1 MADPSPYTTKTH
13 FPFSTIQPKPINKS
27 KSFSHF
33 IFKVLFFTLFVI
45 AVSLFPSQAPYFVN
59 QTLFTKFWEL
69 IHLLFIGIAVAYGLF
84 STRNVEH
91 EIIEIETESSV
102 VAGSASYVSKMFP
115 VWTNFNENGNTFGF
129 DEKSVMH
136 SLNPPQC
143 LDRGQEGFV
152 CHTNGGNVGIFDEQ
166 YNTRLPISMDNFDC
180 SVEFDATNVV
190 QAWNS
195 ENYQSEP
202 VVVLSQPC
210 YTIGEHGEV
219 VGYKSL
225 GLPVRSL
232 RSVSGGVDGVKHSNE
247 IDSSSGSRGSC
258 MGREREFGDIDPSNS
273 GKKFNDASVV
283 GASASPIRWR
293 SRSRKTREKGCGNV
307 TRPMHIRPHSVDE
320 TKFEAM
326 SSTSLR
332 STTPFSSHIAA
343 YSSLN
348 STSSENMNFL
358 EVELGKEETSYVPAS
373 EKMNFQEEDLRQ
385 MNTSFVPASENMN
398 FDEEDFR
405 QSETWYMPGSENMS
419 FQEVDSGNKIFRGS
433 SSRKGRMATKGK
445 HAYGSYPSQFRP
457 MSIDETQVGS
467 LTSRSFQSMG
477 SFSPHPSMY
486 SSFDSSTSDNMNF
499 QDEYIEQKKTPH
511 VHTSESV
518 NFQEEDMGQKKT
530 FYVHASENVN
540 FQEENLKQRKSRYV
554 HASENMNF
562 QQEDMRPKKNFYV
575 HDSENANFQ
584 EENLRQRKTSYVPA
598 FENMSFQEE
607 DMGRKK
613 TFYVHA
619 SENMNFQ
626 EEKTGQKNT
635 SFVPASEN
643 MNFQEVDLR
652 KISREPSS
660 RNGSRETKQ
669 KPVAVSH
676 PSHFRPMLV
685 DATPYEEG
693 SMNFEEEI
701 LGQKNTCYV
710 PGSENMNFEEED
722 LGKKISK
729 GPSSRNGRMEGKSA
743 AVCHPSHFKPM
754 TVDEAQFDSLT
765 SHSFQS
771 MGSFSS
777 RTSLCSSASS
787 ENMNLAND
795 GFGEKKSSNGS
806 SSSSPLPPATMN
818 HARGY
823 SNESLLQD
831 DIQSNLSD
839 DLRDINETRDE
850 DPRGNKESRMHV
862 FLSDSEK
869 PASLPKTPSRGKS
882 VRTRRASGLSS
893 GQIKIGEVSTK
904 QNEEKFEKK
913 PNNVEAVSTRK
924 DKMKSGEPDLIMK
937 VTSNKTPDYF
947 SPPKPDVTLV
957 NLHKTDKQE
966 PSKNVSKEDSDI
978 ELENIQLSSDEDVV
992 SGHVNDSGLDSEVD
1006 KKASEFIAKFKAQI
1020 RLQKMGSVDRSKL
1033 QKTTGNFVR

>member
-1 MADPSPYTTKTH
+1 MADPSPYTTKPH

-33 IFKVLFFTLFVI
+33 IFKVLFFTLFII
-45 AVSLFPSQAPYFVN
+45 AVSLFPSQAPHFVN

-91 EIIEIETESSV
+91 EVIEVETESSV
-102 VAGSASYVSKMFP
+102 VVGSASYVSKMFP
-115 VWTNFNENGNTFGF
+115 VWTNFNENENTFGF
-129 DEKSVMH
+129 DEKRVMH
-136 SLNPPQC
+136 SLNPP
-143 LDRGQEGFV
+143 
-152 CHTNGGNVGIFDEQ
+152 NGGNVGVFDEQ
-166 YNTRLPISMDNFDC
+166 YKTQLPISEDNFDC
-180 SVEFDATNVV
+180 SVGFGATNVV

-202 VVVLSQPC
+202 VVVVAQPC
-210 YTIGEHGEV
+210 YTIGECGEV
-219 VGYKSL
+219 VGYKPL

-247 IDSSSGSRGSC
+247 SDSSLGSRGSC
-258 MGREREFGDIDPSNS
+258 MSSRRSREREFGDIDPSNS
-273 GKKFNDASVV
+273 ENFFNDASVV
-283 GASASPIRWR
+283 GLPASPIQWR
-293 SRSRKTREKGCGNV
+293 SRSRKSREKGYGNV

-320 TKFEAM
+320 TKFEAI
-326 SSTSLR
+326 SSMSLR
-332 STTPFSSHIAA
+332 STTPFSSHIAV

-358 EVELGKEETSYVPAS
+358 EVEMGKEETSYVPAS

-385 MNTSFVPASENMN
+385 MNTSFVPASEDIN
-398 FDEEDFR
+398 FDEEDSR
-405 QSETWYMPGSENMS
+405 QSKTWYMPDSENMN
-419 FQEVDSGNKIFRGS
+419 FQEVDFGKKILRGS
-433 SSRKGRMATKGK
+433 SSRKGRMTAKGK
-445 HAYGSYPSQFRP
+445 HASGSYPSHFRP
-457 MSIDETQVGS
+457 MSVDETQVGS

-511 VHTSESV
+511 VHASENV
-518 NFQEEDMGQKKT
+518 NFQEDDMGQKKT

-540 FQEENLKQRKSRYV
+540 FQEENLRQRKSRYV

-562 QQEDMRPKKNFYV
+562 QEEHMRPKKNFYV
-575 HDSENANFQ
+575 HDSENANFP

-598 FENMSFQEE
+598 SENMSFQEE
-607 DMGRKK
+607 DVGHKK

-626 EEKTGQKNT
+626 EEKMGQKNT

-669 KPVAVSH
+669 KSVAVSH
-676 PSHFRPMLV
+676 PSHFRPMSV
-685 DATPYEEG
+685 DATPFEEG
-693 SMNFEEEI
+693 SVNFQEEI
-701 LGQKNTCYV
+701 SGQKNSCYV
-710 PGSENMNFEEED
+710 PSSENRNFQEED
-722 LGKKISK
+722 LGKKTSE

-743 AVCHPSHFKPM
+743 AVSHPSHFRPM
-754 TVDEAQFDSLT
+754 SVDEGQFDSLT
-765 SHSFQS
+765 SHSFRS
-771 MGSFSS
+771 TGSFSS

-795 GFGEKKSSNGS
+795 GFWEKKSSRGS
-806 SSSSPLPPATMN
+806 SSSSSLSPARMN
-818 HARGY
+818 HARRY

-839 DLRDINETRDE
+839 DLKDLNDTQDE
-850 DPRGNKESRMHV
+850 DPRGNKESGMHV

-869 PASLPKTPSRGKS
+869 TASLPKTPSRGKS

-893 GQIKIGEVSTK
+893 GQIIIGEVSTK
-904 QNEEKFEKK
+904 QNEVKIEKK

-924 DKMKSGEPDLIMK
+924 DKTKSGEPDLLMK
-937 VTSNKTPDYF
+937 GTSKKTLDSF
-947 SPPKPDVTLV
+947 SPPKPDVTFA
-957 NLHKTDKQE
+957 NLRKTDKQE

-1020 RLQKMGSVDRSKL
+1020 RLQKMGSVDRSKV